1 MRRKKMMGMTEEE
14 CMKEFDRISADCPKM
29 QFNLDVVLATQYL
42 WAELLL
48 EGLDIEYASVIKARI
63 IHIRNQLRLFERQA
77 VPDTNIDE
85 CHLIVHGKEKDN
97 LFLYQKWNVEFSL
110 SYALVKM
117 YVVKKYARVFW
128 KYIHVIL
135 LWKSWNE
142 LLEA

>member
-77 VPDTNIDE
+77 VPDTNIEGWYRAWDRLLDVMQAQIE
-85 CHLIVHGKEKDN
+85 DSEEEASEQKE
-97 LFLYQKWNVEFSL
+97 E
-110 SYALVKM
+110 KM
-117 YVVKKYARVFW
+117 NAT
-128 KYIHVIL
+128 
-135 LWKSWNE
+135 
-142 LLEA
+142 